1 MPSYVSNHCVLY
13 CHSLVEKNLVL
24 LKNVFHES
32 VNIVNFIKSCPLST
46 CFIMTL
52 FDCSLCILM
61 RNGCLKEWH
70 FCSCLNCAKLF
81 FFFFSWN
88 TIKKKVLIDRLW
100 LFKILILGRS
110 FPQMSKK
117 NFTIACDKI

>member
-1 MPSYVSNHCVLY
+1 MPNYVSNHCVLY
-13 CHSLVEKNLVL
+13 CYTLVKKNLVM

-32 VNIVNFIKSCPLST
+32 VNIVNFSKSCPLST

-52 FDCSLCILM
+52 FDYALCILM
-61 RNGCLKEWH
+61 CDGCLKEWH
-70 FCSCLNCAKLF
+70 FCCCLNCAKL

-88 TIKKKVLIDRLW
+88 TIKKKILIDSLW

-110 FPQMSKK
+110 FPQMSKN
-117 NFTIACDKI
+117 NFTIARDKI